1 MFRNPLMLVALMV
14 TTVIAVWGVV
24 DTQGLST
31 LASSATSTLFTSR
44 GWFIMLTTSIML
56 LLSLCLA
63 VSPYGRIKLGRDGD
77 EPEFST
83 LSWLTMMFAA
93 GMGVGLLYYGAA
105 EPLTHFALLR
115 DYLPAAEAATAAH
128 FVTNFHWGL
137 HAWAIYGMV
146 ALVIAY
152 FGFRKGCPNL
162 ISAPLIAVFGRN
174 RTTIPVGWMSDL
186 AAIVAIA
193 IGVAGSLAMGVFQLE
208 EGVAALF
215 GLTDRGPW
223 LRLVLYAVMCAAF
236 IPPLVMDL
244 GRGMAVLSNTAMIL
258 AVALMVYVLLAG
270 PTSYMMSGIVG
281 SLGDYVA
288 DVVPHGFR
296 TFTFFDGRIEGWFQ
310 DWTLSYMAWWLAWG
324 PFVGVFVARISRG
337 RTVRE
342 FIFGVLF
349 VPTLFSIIWFGVF
362 GSVGLYGALRTDLP
376 VLQVVAEDFNRSTFY
391 LLDQLPLTA
400 LTTLTVVIAAFLF
413 IVTSVVSA
421 AFVLGMF
428 SSGGDPNPDAR
439 VKVIWGVILAA
450 LGLVMILSD
459 SIGAVRS
466 IISLGA
472 MPFLFI
478 VHLLMVSLVRA
489 LWRETPR

>member
-1 MFRNPLMLVALMV
+1 MLVALSM

-24 DTQGLST
+24 DTDGLSA

-44 GWFIMLTTSIML
+44 GWFIMLTTSVML
-56 LLSLCLA
+56 LLIVALA
-63 VSPYGRIKLGRDGD
+63 LSPYGRIKLGQDWD
-77 EPEFST
+77 KPEFST
-83 LSWLTMMFAA
+83 VSWLTMMFAA

-105 EPLTHFALLR
+105 EPLTHFALLS
-115 DYLPAAEAATAAH
+115 DYVDPAEAATIAH
-128 FVTNFHWGL
+128 FVTTFHWGL

-152 FGFRKGCPNL
+152 FGFRKGTPKL
-162 ISAPLIAVFGRN
+162 MSAPLIAVFGRT
-174 RTTIPVGWMSDL
+174 RATVSVGWVTDL

-208 EGVAALF
+208 AGVVALF
-215 GLTDRGPW
+215 GLTDPAPW
-223 LRLVLYAVMCAAF
+223 LPLALYAGMCATF
-236 IPPLVMDL
+236 LPPLLVDL
-244 GRGMAVLSNTAMIL
+244 GRGMAVLSNTAMVL
-258 AVALMVYVLLAG
+258 AVGLMVFVLLAG
-270 PTSYMMSGIVG
+270 PTSYVMSSIVG
-281 SLGDYVA
+281 SIGEYIA
-288 DVVPHGFR
+288 GVVPHGFR
-296 TFTFFDGRIEGWFQ
+296 TFTFFDARIEGWFR

-337 RTVRE
+337 RTIRE
-342 FIFGVLF
+342 FVFGVLLA
-349 VPTLFSIIWFGVF
+349 PTLFSIVWFGVF
-362 GSVGLYGALRTDLP
+362 SSVGFFGALRTELP
-376 VLQVVAEDFNRSTFY
+376 VLEVVAEDFNRSTFY
-391 LLDQLPLTA
+391 LLEQLPLSA
-400 LTTLTVVIAAFLF
+400 LTTLAVVLAAFLF

-428 SSGGDPNPDAR
+428 SSGGDANPAGR

-466 IISLGA
+466 IIALGA

-478 VHLLMVSLVRA
+478 VHLLMVSLVRFLA
-489 LWRETPR
+489 REEVPR